1 MVRIMGGD
9 VVLTGMQPMIALTL
23 VEMGTEVLGMATAL
37 DLETGV
43 TRIRELM
50 QLNGDGN

>member
-1 MVRIMGGD
+1 
-9 VVLTGMQPMIALTL
+9 MQPMIALTL

-50 QLNGDGN
+50 QSSGDRN